1 MISLPG
7 CELASNKG
15 GVVLG
20 GDGDAGGRR
29 HVHLRGALRHL
40 PVDLG
45 RHREELGRGVDRHSD

>member
-1 MISLPG
+1 M
-7 CELASNKG
+7 ASNRG

>member
-1 MISLPG
+1 M
-7 CELASNKG
+7 
-15 GVVLG
+15 LG

-45 RHREELGRGVDRHSD
+45 GRRGVLGRGVDRHSDYM

>member
-1 MISLPG
+1 M
-7 CELASNKG
+7 ASNRG

-45 RHREELGRGVDRHSD
+45 GDRGEQGRGVD